1 MMQQAIVIIILI
13 LAVGYAV
20 WRIYK
25 ALTSDDNG
33 CEGCALAENC
43 MKKKKS
49 RRKILRCREK

>member
-13 LAVGYAV
+13 LAVGYAA

-33 CEGCALAENC
+33 CEGCALAEKC
-43 MKKKKS
+43 TKKEKS

>member
-13 LAVGYAV
+13 LAVVYAA
-20 WRIYK
+20 WRIYR
-25 ALTSDDNG
+25 ALTNDNEA

>member
-1 MMQQAIVIIILI
+1 MQQAIVIIILI
-13 LAVGYAV
+13 LAVVYAA
-20 WRIYK
+20 WRIYR
-25 ALTSDDNG
+25 ALTNDNEA

>member
-13 LAVGYAV
+13 LAVGYAA
-20 WRIYK
+20 WHIYR
-25 ALTSDDNG
+25 ALTSDDDG

-43 MKKKKS
+43 KKKKKN

>member
-1 MMQQAIVIIILI
+1 MQQAIVIIILI
-13 LAVGYAV
+13 LAVGYAA

-25 ALTSDDNG
+25 ALTNDDNG

-43 MKKKKS
+43 KKKKKS